1 MKYFSRKSLSQVY
14 TKYYY
19 QHEVSKTTEYTA
31 LPPPPDTSGLSL
43 PRQNNSSVSSGPPA
57 AVRPGPGYMTSTL
70 LPRSAAAA
78 AAPGEYSPAPAPSPA
93 SIEQLVVDR
102 LELTLGDLLLE
113 GTFGRVYQ
121 GRLTLGQGCRDVMVK
136 TIVMGSS
143 EAQAVK
149 LITDGSL
156 LWPVQHATVLP
167 LVATTSDGSSP
178 MMIYEYL
185 QPGNMKRWLAGCH
198 QPVSTHQAVSI
209 GLQLLAAL
217 QAVHRA
223 NLVHGDVAA
232 RNCYLT
238 AGPGGGLA
246 VKLSDAALSKDLFP
260 NDYHCLG
267 DNENRPVKWMAVE
280 RIGHSPATPASD
292 VWSWGVTVWEVTI
305 YHQPLYLQYLKY
317 LSYLLST

>member
-1 MKYFSRKSLSQVY
+1 M
-14 TKYYY
+14 
-19 QHEVSKTTEYTA
+19 SKTTEYTA

-78 AAPGEYSPAPAPSPA
+78 AAPGEYSPAPSPA

-102 LELTLGDLLLE
+102 LDLTLGDLLLE

-317 LSYLLST
+317 I